1 MKFVSHGTVS
11 AIKNADEGMSR
22 GGERK
27 RVSVLFSDIRGYTEF
42 AERVSPEVVIEAL
55 NQYFEAQTA
64 IVETHNGD
72 VDKFIGDALVA
83 VFEGDDMERRA
94 ITCAVQIIDAI
105 AELLER
111 FPKYNLHVGIGVAS
125 GEVVMGAMG
134 AKSRMDYTV
143 LGWTVNLSAR
153 LCSMAAPDQVL
164 IDAATHQAGQHMSGI
179 RIETLEA
186 IALKGYSDPVPTFGV
201 KRTAAPAE
209 VDAKTS

>member
-83 VFEGDDMERRA
+83 VFEGDDMERRGLPVRSRSSTLWPNCWRGFLNTICMLA
-94 ITCAVQIIDAI
+94 SV
-105 AELLER
+105 
-111 FPKYNLHVGIGVAS
+111 LHQ
-125 GEVVMGAMG
+125 
-134 AKSRMDYTV
+134 AKSSWARWAPRA
-143 LGWTVNLSAR
+143 GWIIPCLAR
-153 LCSMAAPDQVL
+153 P
-164 IDAATHQAGQHMSGI
+164 
-179 RIETLEA
+179 
-186 IALKGYSDPVPTFGV
+186 
-201 KRTAAPAE
+201 
-209 VDAKTS
+209 